1 MHPAIKRFLPR
12 SLFGRSLLI
21 LVTPVVLL
29 QIVAT
34 YVFYVQH
41 WDTMSKRLSAG
52 VSGDIAMVIDV
63 VSQERDRNARHD
75 LFELTERHTGI
86 RLRFVESEILPNAP
100 RLGGRSSVGAM
111 LGSTL
116 EERTQRPYQIDDD
129 SDDRNVMVAVQLPD
143 GVLHAMVPRKR
154 LFSSTTYVFI
164 LWMIGTSLI
173 LFAIAGVFLRNQV
186 RPIRRL
192 AAAAESFGKGHDIP
206 DFKPEGATEVRR
218 AAMEFNHMRERI
230 TRAITQRTAMLAG
243 VSHDLRT
250 PLTRLK
256 LQLAMMGESPD
267 IEDMKTDVAEMET
280 MLDAYLAFVR
290 GEGGEAVVTTELKPL
305 LEEVVGGAGQ
315 AQAQRVSPRH
325 HQPGRQRLPLRP
337 HGRSRRPS
345 GQRHARADGR
355 RRRPR
360 HPGRPARGGLQAV
373 LPRRCLAEPRHG
385 RRRPRPDDR
394 ARRRA
399 RPWRRRHPRRLAARR
414 PARDRAAAGLSGSK

>member
-1 MHPAIKRFLPR
+1 
-12 SLFGRSLLI
+12 
-21 LVTPVVLL
+21 VTPVVLL

-86 RLRFVESEILPNAP
+86 RLRFVESEILPNGP

-129 SDDRNVMVAVQLPD
+129 SDDRNVMVTVQLPD

-305 LEEVVGGAGQ
+305 LEEVVGGARRNGGRVELAVDDGIEVKLRPNAFRRGITNLVANACRYGRTVAVAAHQ
-315 AQAQRVSPRH
+315 ANGTLELTVDDDGPGIPPDQREDAFKPFFRVDASRNPATGGVGLGLTIARDVVRGHGGDVILGASPLGGLRATV
-325 HQPGRQRLPLRP
+325 RLP
-337 HGRSRRPS
+337 
-345 GQRHARADGR
+345 
-355 RRRPR
+355 
-360 HPGRPARGGLQAV
+360 V
-373 LPRRCLAEPRHG
+373 
-385 RRRPRPDDR
+385 
-394 ARRRA
+394 
-399 RPWRRRHPRRLAARR
+399 
-414 PARDRAAAGLSGSK
+414 